1 MVLDERGKIADILL
15 DLDDL
20 GPSGFAVAL
29 YLGHASPAFLF
40 KTYASRWSDEY
51 SRRGLMT
58 DDPTIRWGLAN
69 TGSTRWSDL
78 AAIDHAGVLDQADRY
93 GLSFGATISVQT
105 DQGRSLASFAR
116 ADREYTDAEIATL
129 TGAMTELHALT
140 NPVMLRD
147 STTQRALTEM
157 SIRMTRR

>member
-1 MVLDERGKIADILL
+1 M
-15 DLDDL
+15 
-20 GPSGFAVAL
+20 AL

-40 KTYASRWSDEY
+40 KTYATRWSDEY

-69 TGSTRWSDL
+69 TGSKRWSDL
-78 AAIDHAGVLDQADRY
+78 GDLDHAGVLDQAGLY
-93 GLSFGATISVQT
+93 GLSFGATVSVQT

-116 ADREYTDAEIATL
+116 SDREYTDGEIATL
-129 TGAMTELHALT
+129 SGSMSELHALT

-147 STTQRALTEM
+147 SAIQRALTEM